1 VSFKVLFY
9 FYNMEKQNYQNH
21 IRYYPPHHFVFYPV
35 LLVGLIC
42 SIFFAIKHPEA
53 TLEWAFI
60 SILLVIIGW
69 LSFMLRQHYA
79 LTTQDRIVRLEV
91 RFRYFTI
98 TGQRFELLEKNLSLG
113 QILSLRFA
121 SDGELPDLVK
131 RAIAENLSPNDIK
144 QAIQD
149 WQGDYMR
156 V

>member
-1 VSFKVLFY
+1 
-9 FYNMEKQNYQNH
+9 METQNYKNH

-35 LLVGLIC
+35 LLVGIIA
-42 SIFFAIKHPEA
+42 SITFAVKHPEA
-53 TLEWAFI
+53 SWEWAFI
-60 SILLVIIGW
+60 TILLVLIGW

-91 RFRYFTI
+91 RFRYFTL
-98 TGQRFELLEKNLSLG
+98 TGQRFEPLEKNLSLG
-113 QILSLRFA
+113 QILALRFA

-131 RAIAENLSPNDIK
+131 RAIAENLPADDIK
-144 QAIQD
+144 RAVKE

>member
-1 VSFKVLFY
+1 MK
-9 FYNMEKQNYQNH
+9 KQNYQNH

-35 LLVGLIC
+35 LLVGIIC
-42 SIFFAIKHPEA
+42 SIFFAIKHPDASWEWIFI
-53 TLEWAFI
+53 TL
-60 SILLVIIGW
+60 LLLLIGW
-69 LSFMLRQHYA
+69 LGFMLRQHYA

-91 RFRYFTI
+91 RFRYFTL

-113 QILSLRFA
+113 QILALRFA

-131 RAIAENLSPNDIK
+131 RAVAENLPPDQIK
-144 QAIQD
+144 RAVVD

>member
-1 VSFKVLFY
+1 MK
-9 FYNMEKQNYQNH
+9 KQNYQNH

-35 LLVGLIC
+35 LLVGIIC
-42 SIFFAIKHPEA
+42 GIFFAIKHPDASWEWIFI
-53 TLEWAFI
+53 TL
-60 SILLVIIGW
+60 LLLLIGW
-69 LSFMLRQHYA
+69 LGFMLRQHYA

-113 QILSLRFA
+113 QILALRFA

-131 RAIAENLSPNDIK
+131 RAVAENLPPDQIK
-144 QAIQD
+144 RAVVD